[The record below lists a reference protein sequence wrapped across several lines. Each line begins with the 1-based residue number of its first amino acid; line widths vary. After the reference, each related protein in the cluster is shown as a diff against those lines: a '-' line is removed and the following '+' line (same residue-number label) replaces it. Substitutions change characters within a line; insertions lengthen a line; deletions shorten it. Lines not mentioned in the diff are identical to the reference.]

1 MNRPELVAAGV
12 PGEGLSMTLPERLQ
26 KHLACVPALADA
38 AFIAANSTI
47 NGDVVLGPDAS
58 VFYGA
63 VLRGDINV
71 IRIGRGSNIQ
81 DNAIVHLSDN
91 HGTVV
96 GDYVTV
102 GHAATLHGCTVEDGC
117 LIGMGSIILDGA
129 RIGAG
134 SIVGAGS
141 LVTMGFE
148 CPPDSM
154 VMGRPAKVV
163 RPLKPEEI
171 GAGRRL
177 AEKYVEVAKTHAAR
191 QAAAKGA

>member
-1 MNRPELVAAGV
+1 MNLTETLRKHLGRAPELEHAAFVAANATV
-12 PGEGLSMTLPERLQ
+12 
-26 KHLACVPALADA
+26 
-38 AFIAANSTI
+38 
-47 NGDVVLGPDAS
+47 NGDVVLGRDAS

-71 IRIGRGSNIQ
+71 IRVGAGSNIQ
-81 DNAIVHLSDN
+81 DNAIVHLSDG

-96 GDYVTV
+96 GDFVTV

-117 LIGMGSIILDGA
+117 LIGMGAIILDGA

-154 VMGRPAKVV
+154 VLGRPAKVT

-177 AEKYVEVAKTHAAR
+177 AEKYVEVAKAHAAR
-191 QAAAKGA
+191 QKG

>member
-1 MNRPELVAAGV
+1 MSTAL
-12 PGEGLSMTLPERLQ
+12 TLTDRLQ
-26 KHLACVPALADA
+26 KHLVRAPALDGA
-38 AFIAANSTI
+38 AFIAANATI
-47 NGDVVLGPDAS
+47 HGDVVLGTDAS

-63 VLRGDINV
+63 VLRGDINF
-71 IRIGRGSNIQ
+71 IRVGRGSNIQ
-81 DNAIVHLSDN
+81 DNAIVHLSDD
-91 HGTVV
+91 HGTTV
-96 GDYVTV
+96 GEFVTV

-148 CPPDSM
+148 CPPNSM

-171 GAGRRL
+171 GLGRRL
-177 AEKYVEVAKTHAAR
+177 AEKYVVVARTHAAR
-191 QAAAKGA
+191 QASF

>member
-1 MNRPELVAAGV
+1 MSSA
-12 PGEGLSMTLPERLQ
+12 MTLTERLQ
-26 KHLACVPALADA
+26 KHLGCVPSLEGA
-38 AFIAANSTI
+38 AFIATNSTI
-47 NGDVVLGPDAS
+47 NGDVVLGEDAS

-71 IRIGRGSNIQ
+71 IRIGRASNVQ
-81 DNAIVHLSDN
+81 DNAIVHLSDD

-177 AEKYVEVAKTHAAR
+177 AEKYVQVAKTHAGL
-191 QAAAKGA
+191 QAKSAKS

>member
-1 MNRPELVAAGV
+1 M
-12 PGEGLSMTLPERLQ
+12 PGEVGNPPFAMTVTDRLR
-26 KHLACVPALADA
+26 KHLACTPAIAEA
-38 AFIAANSTI
+38 AFIAANATI
-47 NGDVVLGPDAS
+47 NGDVLLGRDAS

-63 VLRGDINV
+63 VLRGDINI
-71 IRIGRGSNIQ
+71 IRIGVCSNVQ
-81 DNAIVHLSDN
+81 DNAIVHLSDG

-117 LIGMGSIILDGA
+117 LIGMGAIVLDGA

-154 VMGRPAKVV
+154 VMGRPAKVT

-177 AEKYVEVAKTHAAR
+177 AEKYVEVARAHAAR
-191 QAAAKGA
+191 QAAA

>member
-1 MNRPELVAAGV
+1 
-12 PGEGLSMTLPERLQ
+12 MTLAERLQ
-26 KHLACVPALADA
+26 KHLALTPALSGA
-38 AFIAANSTI
+38 AFVAANASI
-47 NGDVVLGPDAS
+47 QGDVVLGPDAS

-63 VLRGDINV
+63 VLRGDINI

-81 DNAIVHLSDN
+81 DNAIVHLSDDY
-91 HGTVV
+91 GTMV
-96 GDYVTV
+96 GEYVTV
-102 GHAATLHGCTVEDGC
+102 GHAATLHGCVVEDGC
-117 LIGMGSIILDGA
+117 LIGMGAIVLDRA

-177 AEKYVEVAKTHAAR
+177 AEKYVEVAKAHAAR
-191 QAAAKGA
+191 ARA

>member
-1 MNRPELVAAGV
+1 MP
-12 PGEGLSMTLPERLQ
+12 MTVTERLQ
-26 KHLACVPALADA
+26 KHLARSPEIEGA
-38 AFIAANSTI
+38 AFIAANATVH
-47 NGDVVLGPDAS
+47 GDVVLGRDAS

-71 IRIGRGSNIQ
+71 IRIGVASNIQ
-81 DNAIVHLSDN
+81 DNAIVHLSDD

-117 LIGMGSIILDGA
+117 LIGMGSIILDAA
-129 RIGAG
+129 RIGEG

-148 CPPDSM
+148 CPPNSM

-177 AEKYVEVAKTHAAR
+177 AEKYVEVARAHAAR
-191 QAAAKGA
+191 QK

>member
-1 MNRPELVAAGV
+1 MKVTERLNQHLARTPDVAGAVFVAAN
-12 PGEGLSMTLPERLQ
+12 
-26 KHLACVPALADA
+26 A
-38 AFIAANSTI
+38 TI
-47 NGDVVLGPDAS
+47 NGDVVLGPDSS

-63 VLRGDINV
+63 VLRGDINT

-81 DNAIVHLSDN
+81 DNAIVHLSDD

-163 RPLKPEEI
+163 RPLRSDEI

-177 AEKYVEVAKTHAAR
+177 AEKYVEVAKAHAAR
-191 QAAAKGA
+191 SAAPEAKI

>member
-1 MNRPELVAAGV
+1 
-12 PGEGLSMTLPERLQ
+12 MTLSEQLE
-26 KHLACVPALADA
+26 KHLGATPALDGA
-38 AFIAANSTI
+38 AFIAANATVH
-47 NGDVVLGPDAS
+47 GDVVLGPDAS

-81 DNAIVHLSDN
+81 DNSIVHLSDG

-96 GDYVTV
+96 GDFVTV

-141 LVTMGFE
+141 LVTMGFS

-163 RPLKPEEI
+163 RALKPEEI

-177 AEKYVEVAKTHAAR
+177 AEKYVEVARAHAAR
-191 QAAAKGA
+191 ERAAREHAARAGRS

>member
-1 MNRPELVAAGV
+1 MTISERLDRHLGLTPDTATAAFVAANATV
-12 PGEGLSMTLPERLQ
+12 
-26 KHLACVPALADA
+26 C
-38 AFIAANSTI
+38 
-47 NGDVVLGPDAS
+47 GDVKLGRDAS

-63 VLRGDINV
+63 VLRGDINSIV
-71 IRIGRGSNIQ
+71 IGVGSNVQ
-81 DNAIVHLSDN
+81 DNVIVHLSDA

-96 GDYVTV
+96 GDWVTV

-117 LIGMGSIILDGA
+117 LIGMGAILLDGA

-154 VMGRPAKVV
+154 VMGRPAKVT
-163 RPLKPEEI
+163 RALRPEEI

-177 AEKYVEVAKTHAAR
+177 AEKYVAVARAHAGRAGGV
-191 QAAAKGA
+191 A

>member
-1 MNRPELVAAGV
+1 
-12 PGEGLSMTLPERLQ
+12 MTLADRLA
-26 KHLACVPALADA
+26 KHLGCSPALNDA
-38 AFIAANSTI
+38 AFIARNASI
-47 NGDVVLGPDAS
+47 QGDVLLGRDAS

-63 VLRGDINV
+63 VLRGDINI
-71 IRIGRGSNIQ
+71 IRIGAGSNIQ
-81 DNAIVHLSDN
+81 DNAIVHLSDD

-96 GDYVTV
+96 GDHVTV

-117 LIGMGSIILDGA
+117 LIGMGAIVLDGA

-148 CPPDSM
+148 CPPNSM
-154 VMGRPAKVV
+154 VMGRPAKVT
-163 RPLKPEEI
+163 RPLRPEEI

-177 AEKYVEVAKTHAAR
+177 AEKYVEVARTHAAR
-191 QAAAKGA
+191 QLAG

>member
-1 MNRPELVAAGV
+1 
-12 PGEGLSMTLPERLQ
+12 MTLTERLQ
-26 KHLACVPALADA
+26 KHLACVPAVADA
-38 AFIAANSTI
+38 AFIAANSTV

-71 IRIGRGSNIQ
+71 IRVGRASNIQ

-102 GHAATLHGCTVEDGC
+102 GHAATLHGCTIEDGC

-163 RPLKPEEI
+163 RPLKPDEI

-177 AEKYVEVAKTHAAR
+177 AEKYIEVAKAHAAR
-191 QAAAKGA
+191 QATAKGA

>member
-1 MNRPELVAAGV
+1 
-12 PGEGLSMTLPERLQ
+12 MTLTERLQ
-26 KHLACVPALADA
+26 KHLACVPSVADA

-129 RIGAG
+129 RLGAG

-171 GAGRRL
+171 GTGRRL

>member
-1 MNRPELVAAGV
+1 MSV
-12 PGEGLSMTLPERLQ
+12 TERLQ
-26 KHLACVPALADA
+26 KHLACTPALEGA

-63 VLRGDINV
+63 VLRGDINI
-71 IRIGRGSNIQ
+71 IRVGKGSNIQ
-81 DNAIVHLSDN
+81 DNAIVHLSDAY
-91 HGTVV
+91 G
-96 GDYVTV
+96 TV
-102 GHAATLHGCTVEDGC
+102 GHAVTLHGCTVEDGC
-117 LIGMGSIILDGA
+117 LVGMGSIILDGA

-148 CPPDSM
+148 CPADSM

-163 RPLKPEEI
+163 RPLKPEEL
-171 GAGRRL
+171 GTGRRL
-177 AEKYVEVAKTHAAR
+177 AEKYVEVAKAHAAL
-191 QAAAKGA
+191 QAKTKPDF

>member
-1 MNRPELVAAGV
+1 
-12 PGEGLSMTLPERLQ
+12 MTITERLQ
-26 KHLACVPALADA
+26 QHLGRTPAVDQA
-38 AFIAANSTI
+38 AFVAANATVH
-47 NGDVVLGPDAS
+47 GDVVLGRDAS

-71 IRIGRGSNIQ
+71 IRIGAGSNIQ
-81 DNAIVHLSDN
+81 DNAIVHLSDT

-96 GDYVTV
+96 GDFVTV
-102 GHAATLHGCTVEDGC
+102 GHAATLHGCTIEDGC
-117 LIGMGSIILDGA
+117 LVGMGAIILDGA

-154 VMGRPAKVV
+154 VLGRPAKVT
-163 RPLKPEEI
+163 RPLRPDEI

-177 AEKYVEVAKTHAAR
+177 AEKYVEVAKAHAAR
-191 QAAAKGA
+191 QATVDI